1 MKTKKKKAKISDVT
15 RLRSAVRKVWSW
27 SSVRRDTLTA
37 ARLRLG
43 VYRCAICK
51 RETPTQEIKVDH
63 IVPFAPIQGLN
74 NLADWGAALV
84 RMFDPNNHQAV
95 CEVPCHKTKTATEN
109 SARRIYKRSG
119 KS

>member
-1 MKTKKKKAKISDVT
+1 MLKKKKAKVSDIT

-27 SSVRRDTLTA
+27 SQVRRETLTA
-37 ARLRLG
+37 ARLRIG
-43 VYRCAICK
+43 IYRCAGCG

-74 NLADWGAALV
+74 NLIDWGAALV
-84 RMFDPNNHQAV
+84 RMFDPSNHQCL
-95 CEVPCHKTKTATEN
+95 CEVPCHKIKTATEN
-109 SARRIYKRSG
+109 SQRRTYKRSG